1 MFAFLFGFVSAIL
14 LLFVWKALALK
25 RFDLSEELLNLKP
38 AEHHWGN
45 LGYWENTQDYTTAC
59 KQLAQK
65 VGDSAALNHESE
77 MMDLGFG
84 CGDQL
89 IFWHQKYGV
98 NSISGVNTSQSQVG
112 LAQKKLRQAK
122 INAFLH
128 HYDHT
133 AIENQPDRSFSH
145 LVAVDSA
152 YFFDDRDQWFKQ
164 AHRVL
169 KPEGRLVMTD
179 LIMPSQ
185 PGDFLQEFIMRSL
198 LWLCGIPRENII
210 SLDTYKQQ
218 LSEASFQSIE
228 TEDISD
234 TVLTGFAEWLPK
246 YRQQYEGLQSLPI
259 WQKYQ
264 TTGQIL
270 SWLRKHDLLRCYLIT
285 AQR

>member
-1 MFAFLFGFVSAIL
+1 MFAFVLGFLSAIV

-38 AEHHWGN
+38 ANHHWGN
-45 LGYWENTQDYTTAC
+45 LGYWENTQDYVTAC
-59 KQLAQK
+59 EQLAKK

-77 MMDLGFG
+77 IMDLGFG

-98 NSISGVNTSQSQVG
+98 SSISGVNTSQSQVG
-112 LAQKKLRQAK
+112 LAQKKLRQAN

-133 AIENQPDRSFSH
+133 AIQNQPDRSFSH

-152 YFFDDRDQWFKQ
+152 YFFEGRDQWFKH

-169 KPEGRLVMTD
+169 KPEGKLVMTD
-179 LIMPSQ
+179 FVMPSQ
-185 PGDFLQEFIMRSL
+185 PTDLVQEFIMRSL
-198 LWLCGIPRENII
+198 LWLCGIPRDNVI

-234 TVLTGFAEWLPK
+234 PVLTGFAEWLPK
-246 YRQQYEGLQSLPI
+246 YKQQYKGLQSLPI

-264 TTGQIL
+264 TTGKIL
-270 SWLRKHDLLRCYLIT
+270 TWLRKHDLLRCYLIT